1 MTCFI
6 YKNKHP
12 KISCIVIIYLSL
24 LYIPSFGQKNDI
36 NFLIEKIQADYPGF
50 ATKTNSIDFKQFVGK
65 TISENKSDTFKIM
78 GIIVDFFKDRHLD
91 LIRLKESTPT
101 DTYICDKNKIKKIRQ
116 YFNTKIKKKRYE
128 GYWLNDYN
136 NCIMAL
142 KKVGPHK
149 FIGYVSES
157 RDSNLLFPG
166 MAAYEFDSI
175 APNTFLT
182 KFTSDYSGATFYIRS
197 AFRNDSVL
205 ITGANGKWKK
215 INAYKPPMINNLPI
229 VSDKAS
235 ARLLDSNNFLI
246 TIPISTGSNAEI
258 VDSLVKTNYQLISR
272 TKNLIIDIRQNMG
285 GTVRTY
291 LPLLPFI
298 YSKPIEKINVAMYCS
313 KDGIQRVKENIAAYI
328 QKGNIDSSFLKDW
341 QALVKMEEDSI
352 GKFIWGPTDTLRFD
366 SVMPYSRNVGI
377 IINYANQSAAEMM
390 LLDCMQSSKV
400 TLFGEHTMGAVDY
413 LDYYPIDL
421 PSKKYQLKI
430 AATKRIIP
438 PGGSNLDYKG
448 IYPDVPISDEE
459 KNWVDFVKAYYEKH

>member
-1 MTCFI
+1 MA
-6 YKNKHP
+6 K
-12 KISCIVIIYLSL
+12 IIYIFLLISLS
-24 LYIPSFGQKNDI
+24 SFGQENDI
-36 NFLIEKIQADYPGF
+36 DFLVEKIKVNYPGY
-50 ATKTNSIDFKQFVGK
+50 AAKTDNIDFNQFVSK
-65 TISENKSDTFKIM
+65 TISENKSDTFKAM
-78 GIIVDFFKDRHLD
+78 ATIVDFFKDRHLD
-91 LIRLKESTPT
+91 LVRLKSSIQI
-101 DTYICDKNKIKKIRQ
+101 DTILFQKNYIQNKK
-116 YFNTKIKKKRYE
+116 YFNNKGKKKCYE

-149 FIGYVSES
+149 FIGYVCES

-166 MAAYEFDSI
+166 MAAYNFDSI

-182 KFTSDYSGATFYIRS
+182 KFTSDYSGTMFYVRS
-197 AFRNDSVL
+197 GFRNDSVL

-215 INAYKPPMINNLPI
+215 LKVYVPRMISNLPL
-229 VSDKAS
+229 VSDEAS
-235 ARLLDSNNFLI
+235 AQLLDSNNFLI
-246 TIPISTGSNAEI
+246 TIPISTGSNAKI

-285 GTVRTY
+285 GTVRAY

-298 YSKPIEKINVAMYCS
+298 YTKPIEKVNVAMYCS
-313 KDGIQRVKENIAAYI
+313 KDGIDQVRENIASYI
-328 QKGNIDSSFLKDW
+328 KKGNIDSALLKDW

-352 GKFIWGPTDTLRFD
+352 GKFISGPTDTLRFD
-366 SVMPYSRNVGI
+366 SVMTYPQNVGI

-413 LDYYPIDL
+413 LDYYPINL

-438 PGGSNLDYKG
+438 IEGSKLDYKG
-448 IYPDVPISDEE
+448 IYPNVKIQDSE
-459 KNWVDFVKAYYEKH
+459 KNWVDFVKTYYEKH

>member
-1 MTCFI
+1 MSFI
-6 YKNKHP
+6 VTTHNNKMN
-12 KISCIVIIYLSL
+12 KIICL
-24 LYIPSFGQKNDI
+24 LLLISISSFGQKNDI
-36 NFLIEKIQADYPGF
+36 DFLIEKIKADYPGY
-50 ATKTNSIDFKQFVGK
+50 AAKTNNINFKQFVTK
-65 TISENKSDTFKIM
+65 TISENKSDTFRIM

-91 LIRLKESTPT
+91 LIRLKEPIQKDSSLCKETS
-101 DTYICDKNKIKKIRQ
+101 IRIKQ
-116 YFNTKIKKKRYE
+116 YFNNKVKKKRYE

-136 NCIMAL
+136 NCVMAL
-142 KKVGPHK
+142 KRVGPNK

-166 MAAYEFDSI
+166 MVAYEFDSI

-182 KFTSDYSGATFYIRS
+182 KFTSDYSGAMFYIRS
-197 AFRNDSVL
+197 AFKNDSVL

-215 INAYKPPMINNLPI
+215 MNAYRPRMINNLPI

-235 ARLLDSNNFLI
+235 AQLLDSNNFLI
-246 TIPISTGSNAEI
+246 TIPISTSSNAEI
-258 VDSLVKTNYQLISR
+258 VDSLVKANYQLISR

-285 GTVRTY
+285 GTVKAY

-298 YSKPIEKINVAMYCS
+298 YSKPIVKINVAMYCS

-328 QKGNIDSSFLKDW
+328 QKGNVDSSFLKDW
-341 QALVKMEEDSI
+341 EALVKMEEDSI
-352 GKFIWGPTDTLRFD
+352 GKFISVPADTLRYD
-366 SVMPYSRNVGI
+366 SVMPYPQHVGI

-430 AATKRIIP
+430 ASTKRIIP
-438 PGGSNLDYKG
+438 PGESNLDYKG
-448 IYPDVPISDEE
+448 IYPDIQISDAE

>member
-1 MTCFI
+1 MT
-6 YKNKHP
+6 K
-12 KISCIVIIYLSL
+12 IIYLLLLISL
-24 LYIPSFGQKNDI
+24 PTFGQKNDI
-36 NFLIEKIQADYPGF
+36 EFLINKIKLDYPGYIE
-50 ATKTNSIDFKQFVGK
+50 KVNNKDFDRFVTK

-91 LIRLKESTPT
+91 LVRLKQSIPK
-101 DTYICDKNKIKKIRQ
+101 DTSLCNENLKRIKQ
-116 YFNTKIKKKRYE
+116 YFNNKVKKKRYE
-128 GYWLNDYN
+128 GYWVNDYN

-142 KKVGPHK
+142 RKVGPHK

-175 APNTFLT
+175 APNSFFT
-182 KFTSDYSGATFYIRS
+182 KFTSDYSGTMFYIRS
-197 AFRNDSVL
+197 TFRNDSVL
-205 ITGANGKWKK
+205 ITGANSKWKK
-215 INAYKPPMINNLPI
+215 LKAYRPKMINSFPI

-235 ARLLDSNNFLI
+235 AQLLDSDNFLI

-258 VDSLVKTNYQLISR
+258 VDSLVKANHQLISK

-285 GTVRTY
+285 GTVRAY
-291 LPLLPFI
+291 HPLLPFI

-313 KDGIQRVKENIAAYI
+313 KDGIDQVKENIASYI
-328 QKGNIDSSFLKDW
+328 HKGNIDSALLKDW
-341 QALVKMEEDSI
+341 QALLKMEEDSI
-352 GKFIWGPTDTLRFD
+352 GKFISGPTDTLRYD
-366 SVMPYSRNVGI
+366 SVMLYPQNVGI

-400 TLFGEHTMGAVDY
+400 TLFGEHTMGAIDY

-430 AATKRIIP
+430 ATTKRIIP
-438 PGGSNLDYKG
+438 IGGTELDYKG
-448 IYPDVPISDEE
+448 IYPNVTISDNE
-459 KNWVDFVKAYYEKH
+459 KDWVKFVKAYYEKR